1 MPEPLSRMHRGPSSA
16 ISGRAK
22 KWVGAGKGWVCC
34 GQRRLTVAAAS
45 DAAPS
50 HGRHRIWGARHQQAA
65 PASLS
70 LVALDP
76 RPGAGRVPARPAKGL
91 WSLRP
96 ARRGRGPRV
105 ARRRQAG
112 RPACG
117 GRKGAPLQ
125 KRSSHTHFSLRAG
138 LFVVSGFRA
147 RKTPKRKRQKRR
159 KKTTA
164 LECRKLKRVQLFT

>member
-1 MPEPLSRMHRGPSSA
+1 MPEPLSRMHRDPSSA

-76 RPGAGRVPARPAKGL
+76 RVPAGPGPRPRSSPTRPPWA
-91 WSLRP
+91 WAPCRPSSPSRPTCMRRTQRCSSAEEVFSHISLRGTCCFRIP
-96 ARRGRGPRV
+96 
-105 ARRRQAG
+105 
-112 RPACG
+112 
-117 GRKGAPLQ
+117 
-125 KRSSHTHFSLRAG
+125 RAG
-138 LFVVSGFRA
+138 ASA
-147 RKTPKRKRQKRR
+147 RKRHGQETRGGSSD
-159 KKTTA
+159 
-164 LECRKLKRVQLFT
+164 